1 MISRKYKL
9 HVLERKPTADFF
21 QPSEILFRQNR
32 SFGSVKTFFFFS
44 EHRNLV
50 SIRRR
55 IIFVEFVYNQLFD
68 LRFLFVRYCPGVP
81 FAHI

>member
-21 QPSEILFRQNR
+21 EPSEILFRQNR
-32 SFGSVKTFFFFS
+32 SIGSVKTFFFFLNL
-44 EHRNLV
+44 EILLV
-50 SIRRR
+50 SEDELYSLSSSTTSSSTYV
-55 IIFVEFVYNQLFD
+55 FCL
-68 LRFLFVRYCPGVP
+68 YCPGVP